1 MKKFFYL
8 MLLCATALGVT
19 SCSKHNIEIND
30 LIGKWERSETLEDG
44 AKTMHESFT
53 FEADGTCDF
62 NQEIIDNNWEE
73 PKYDNTPDNPDF
85 PEGALDSNV
94 VYRRITQYTY
104 TLNGDTLYLTYEDRH
119 TEPTTTAYI
128 VSIKKNTLTLTNA
141 EEAEKMKKKYVT
153 STTYTRVN

>member
-1 MKKFFYL
+1 MKKIFYL
-8 MLLCATALGVT
+8 MLLCATALGIT
-19 SCSKHNIEIND
+19 SCSKHEITTND

-53 FEADGTCDF
+53 FETNGTCNF
-62 NQEIIDNNWEE
+62 NQEVIDNNWEE

-94 VYRRITQYTY
+94 VGASSTRYTY
-104 TLNGDTLYLTYEDRH
+104 TLNGDTLYLTYKDRD

-128 VSIKKNTLTLTNA
+128 VAIKRNTLTLTNA
-141 EEAEKMKKKYVT
+141 EEAEKMKPEYVT
-153 STTYTRVN
+153 PTTYTRAN